1 MGLASDS
8 PASFPFSTA
17 KLAASPRFC
26 NPISRRIF
34 SDVAGDLTVSV
45 DGQSF
50 LLHKS
55 QSQWSSDG
63 GGKTMMMS
71 SRRRHKA
78 SSVTYA
84 AAP

>member
-8 PASFPFSTA
+8 PASFPFSAA
-17 KLAASPRFC
+17 KLAASPRVC

-50 LLHKS
+50 FYYI
-55 QSQWSSDG
+55 SSL
-63 GGKTMMMS
+63 
-71 SRRRHKA
+71 
-78 SSVTYA
+78 
-84 AAP
+84 